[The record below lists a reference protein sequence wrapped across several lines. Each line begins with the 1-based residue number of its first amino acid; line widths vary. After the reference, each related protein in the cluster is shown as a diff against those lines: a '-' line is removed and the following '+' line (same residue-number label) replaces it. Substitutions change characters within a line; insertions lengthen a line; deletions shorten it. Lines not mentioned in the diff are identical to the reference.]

1 VDVRSEHYNL
11 AKWYDIIES
20 ALDDPDSEPIVNIAD
35 EAASE
40 YDAIFVGGGA
50 GGRFGAAFLRALG
63 GRPLIIDA
71 WPFLGGSCPHQ
82 ACVPHH
88 LFRRCR

>member
-35 EAASE
+35 EQPANTTRSLLAGVQAAALARRSC
-40 YDAIFVGGGA
+40 VPSA
-50 GGRFGAAFLRALG
+50 GGR
-63 GRPLIIDA
+63 
-71 WPFLGGSCPHQ
+71 
-82 ACVPHH
+82 
-88 LFRRCR
+88 

>member
-50 GGRFGAAFLRALG
+50 FAPETPSSSTFNGAGGRVIFSRRIQAWLG
-63 GRPLIIDA
+63 DR
-71 WPFLGGSCPHQ
+71 
-82 ACVPHH
+82 
-88 LFRRCR
+88 